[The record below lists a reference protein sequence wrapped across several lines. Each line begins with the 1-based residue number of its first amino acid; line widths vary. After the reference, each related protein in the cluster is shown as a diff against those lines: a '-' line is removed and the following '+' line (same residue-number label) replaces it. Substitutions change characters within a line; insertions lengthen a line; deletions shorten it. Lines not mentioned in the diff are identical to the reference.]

1 MSNNYY
7 VIGSF
12 YYEDSEGYD
21 MLDDMISNN
30 VISMGWAKEIDLS
43 NFYGRSSD
51 EEVIE
56 YLKNEGQPI
65 KAYSS
70 VKRFLNLEPGDMVAV
85 KKWLMENRRGRIIVR
100 AYARVVKRNG
110 KVYGWDKDALGHM
123 LNVKFLKKNLALELP
138 YNYSQAIHLVTEP
151 ARIRNIFRIS

>member
-7 VIGSF
+7 VLGSF

-30 VISMGWAKEIDLS
+30 VISMGWAKEIDLTD
-43 NFYGRSSD
+43 FYGKSSD

-56 YLKNEGQPI
+56 YLINEGESI
-65 KAYSS
+65 KAYSNI
-70 VKRFLNLEPGDMVAV
+70 KRFLNIEPSDIIAV
-85 KKWLMENRRGRIIVR
+85 KKWLMKSRRGRIIVR
-100 AYARVVKRNG
+100 AYARVIERNG
-110 KVYGWDKDALGHM
+110 KVYSWDKNTLGHM
-123 LNVKFLKKNLALELP
+123 LNVKYLKKDLALELP

-151 ARIRNIFRIS
+151 NRIRNIFRLS

>member
-30 VISMGWAKEIDLS
+30 VISMGWAKEIDLTD
-43 NFYGRSSD
+43 FYGKSSD

-56 YLKNEGQPI
+56 YLKNEGQSI
-65 KAYSS
+65 KACSN

-85 KKWLMENRRGRIIVR
+85 KKWLMKNRRGKIIVR
-100 AYARVVKRNG
+100 AYARVAERNG
-110 KVYGWDKDALGHM
+110 KVYSWDKDTLGHM
-123 LNVKFLKKNLALELP
+123 INVKYLKKNLELELP

-151 ARIRNIFRIS
+151 DRIRNIFNIS

>member
-12 YYEDSEGYD
+12 YYEDSKGYD
-21 MLDDMISNN
+21 MLDDMISND
-30 VISMGWAKEIDLS
+30 VVSMGWAKKIDLTD
-43 NFYGRSSD
+43 FYGRPSD

-56 YLKNEGQPI
+56 YLKNEGELI

-70 VKRFLNLEPGDMVAV
+70 VKRFLKLEPGDMVAV
-85 KKWLMENRRGRIIVR
+85 KKWLMKNRRGRIIVR
-100 AYARVVKRNG
+100 AYARVAERNG
-110 KVYGWDKDALGHM
+110 KVYSWDKDTLGHM
-123 LNVKFLKKNLALELP
+123 VNVEYLQKDLALELP

-151 ARIRNIFRIS
+151 DRIRNIFHIS

>member
-12 YYEDSEGYD
+12 YYEDSKGYD

-30 VISMGWAKEIDLS
+30 VVSIGWAKEIDLTD
-43 NFYGRSSD
+43 FYSTSSD

-56 YLKNEGQPI
+56 YLKNEGKST
-65 KAYSS
+65 KAYSNL
-70 VKRFLNLEPGDMVAV
+70 KRFLKLEPGDMVAV
-85 KKWLMENRRGRIIVR
+85 KKWLMENRKGRIIVR
-100 AYARVVKRNG
+100 AYARVAERNG
-110 KVYGWDKDALGHM
+110 KVYSWDKDTLGHM
-123 LNVKFLKKNLALELP
+123 VNVEYLQKDLALELP

-151 ARIRNIFRIS
+151 DRIRNIFNIS